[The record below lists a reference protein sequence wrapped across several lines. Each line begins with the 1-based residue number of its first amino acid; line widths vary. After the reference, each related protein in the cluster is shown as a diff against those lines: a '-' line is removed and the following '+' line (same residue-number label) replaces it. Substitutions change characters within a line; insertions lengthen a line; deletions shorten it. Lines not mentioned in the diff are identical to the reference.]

1 MQNKS
6 FAYYVTMSIP
16 HYHRFESTYIAI
28 TVLSITASTPRYR
41 FVLDTEWSAC
51 SVTCG
56 EGVRRKFWRCKIF
69 LEMSRTVATLRN
81 ESHCAQPKPKP
92 VAERCTLDPCSLA
105 YGYDESYPR

>member
-1 MQNKS
+1 MQMIMASEISHSHSHTMPLFLYTHCSSCS
-6 FAYYVTMSIP
+6 FVMDS
-16 HYHRFESTYIAI
+16 
-28 TVLSITASTPRYR
+28 
-41 FVLDTEWSAC
+41 EWSAC

-69 LEMSRTVATLRN
+69 LEMSRTIATLRN

-92 VAERCTLDPCSLA
+92 QTERCQLEPCSLA